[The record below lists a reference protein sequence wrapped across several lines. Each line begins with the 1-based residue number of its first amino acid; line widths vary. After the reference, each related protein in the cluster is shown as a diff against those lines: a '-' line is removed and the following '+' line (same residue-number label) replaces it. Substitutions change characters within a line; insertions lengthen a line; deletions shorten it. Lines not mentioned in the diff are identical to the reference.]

1 MSLKKHQVPT
11 TDLIKAAPEEG
22 YLPGKSGAYYAPSL
36 RGRVVLAYEGFLE
49 MPVVAVVVAM
59 WLAGVTLIVW
69 GVASLY
75 LLLVSLLMLIT
86 GM

>member
-1 MSLKKHQVPT
+1 MSLKKQRVPT
-11 TDLIKAAPEEG
+11 TDLIKAAPKEG
-22 YLPGKSGAYYAPSL
+22 YLPGKSGADYAPSL
-36 RGRVVLAYEGFLE
+36 QGKVVLAYEGFLE

-59 WLAGVTLIVW
+59 WLAGVTLMVL

-86 GM
+86 GV